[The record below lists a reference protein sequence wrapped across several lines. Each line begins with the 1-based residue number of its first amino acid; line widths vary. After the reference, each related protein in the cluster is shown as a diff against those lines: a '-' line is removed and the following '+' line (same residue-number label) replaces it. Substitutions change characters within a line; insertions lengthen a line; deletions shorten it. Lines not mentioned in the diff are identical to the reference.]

1 MSEVTVEL
9 PRVLAE
15 LASGAGKS
23 DVKRCFKV
31 SGETVGDALRDLV
44 RQRPGLGLHFFDEAG
59 AIRRHILCFHNE
71 VYARGREGLELA
83 VHPGDRITI
92 LNSVSGG

>member
-15 LASGAGKS
+15 LVSGADGE
-23 DVKRCFKV
+23 RCFKV
-31 SGETVGDALRDLV
+31 NGETVGDALRDLV
-44 RQRPGLGLHFFDEAG
+44 RQRPGLGLHFFDEG
-59 AIRRHILCFHNE
+59 GSIRRHILCFHNE
-71 VYARGREGLELA
+71 VYARGREGLQIA
-83 VHPGDRITI
+83 VRPGDRITI